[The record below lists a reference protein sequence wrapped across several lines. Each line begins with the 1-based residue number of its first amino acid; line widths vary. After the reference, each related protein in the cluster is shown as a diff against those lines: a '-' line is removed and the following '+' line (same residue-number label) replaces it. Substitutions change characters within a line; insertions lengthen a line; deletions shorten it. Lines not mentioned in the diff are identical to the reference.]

1 MSFTLLVKRQL
12 LLIKKS
18 KGFLLKVKKNSCS
31 HYCRKDATYPW
42 STKVNL
48 PSILI
53 RDTYSIGRTL
63 ILLSLSMIFLSHD
76 VLICPTATKQ
86 LKSQLSSESSC
97 SFMSRLEEGQDL
109 RYPVQCITVKDFLS
123 VKCVYIDNC
132 KTLQNS
138 TMLRLVCTDFC
149 YSILW
154 CSDFY
159 FVIKYSDARLN
170 NFFSICDYFKV
181 LISHQLFYFI
191 NEHW

>member
-1 MSFTLLVKRQL
+1 MSFTLLLKRQL

-18 KGFLLKVKKNSCS
+18 NGFLLKVKKNSCS

-123 VKCVYIDNC
+123 VKCVYIDNVNVTKFYDAQTC
-132 KTLQNS
+132 
-138 TMLRLVCTDFC
+138 VYCDFC

-154 CSDFY
+154 CSNFC
-159 FVIKYSDARLN
+159 FVIKISDARLN
-170 NFFSICDYFKV
+170 NFFSICDF
-181 LISHQLFYFI
+181 F
-191 NEHW
+191 

>member
-1 MSFTLLVKRQL
+1 MSFTLLLNRQL

-159 FVIKYSDARLN
+159 FAIKYSDARLN

-191 NEHW
+191 N

>member
-1 MSFTLLVKRQL
+1 MSFTLLLKRQL

-138 TMLRLVCTDFC
+138 TMLRLVCTVT
-149 YSILW
+149 SVIQ
-154 CSDFY
+154 FY
-159 FVIKYSDARLN
+159 DAQT
-170 NFFSICDYFKV
+170 SV
-181 LISHQLFYFI
+181 LLLSTLMLR
-191 NEHW
+191 